1 MLVHPFQ
8 IKGNA
13 TCQRVQKIC
22 GVFGS
27 ILHFLRAILPTN
39 AAAAENWITAQNLYG
54 VPLMVFRYYS
64 AVNAFA
70 RNPIVRFE
78 PIRFYRFFQ
87 SGGRVSSGA
96 VDNNST
102 RSTISL
108 EGMGMSSLL
117 DTMMSFL
124 NRCTTTAAAAV
135 SVNAI
140 IITTATAI
148 NGTRDF
154 KVDFS

>member
-1 MLVHPFQ
+1 M
-8 IKGNA
+8 KWNEA
-13 TCQRVQKIC
+13 QR
-22 GVFGS
+22 
-27 ILHFLRAILPTN
+27 RAIETRQQNILVSAAAGSGKTAVLVERIKQLIITDKVDIEELLIVTFTN

-96 VDNNST
+96 VDSNST
-102 RSTISL
+102 RSTIF
-108 EGMGMSSLL
+108 
-117 DTMMSFL
+117 T
-124 NRCTTTAAAAV
+124 
-135 SVNAI
+135 
-140 IITTATAI
+140 
-148 NGTRDF
+148 
-154 KVDFS
+154 